1 MFAKKKKK
9 YVLKTKN
16 PSLFTRKI
24 YDRNKL
30 SPKRRISN
38 KIKTNNISFEYDKEI
53 NIYKNLLSFMCLN
66 KTQIIVKNNYIDYLQ
81 HLIKYN
87 TLIVDNK
94 VDNYK
99 TTDILKV
106 VDVFKNEIKYTNYFL
121 KDNDLYF
128 VNSFN
133 ENYTLA
139 EKVLKYKLKSDI
151 FYKTILI
158 FFNF

>member
-16 PSLFTRKI
+16 PSLFTREI
-24 YDRNKL
+24 SDRNKL
-30 SPKRRISN
+30 SPKKRISN
-38 KIKTNNISFEYDKEI
+38 KIKTNDISFEYDKEI
-53 NIYKNLLSFMCLN
+53 NMYKNMLHFMCLN
-66 KTQIIVKNNYIDYLQ
+66 KAQIIVKNNYVDYLQ

-87 TLIVDNK
+87 TLITDDKLN
-94 VDNYK
+94 NYK
-99 TTDILKV
+99 ALDILKV
-106 VDVFKNEIKYTNYFL
+106 VNVFKDEIKYTNYFL

-128 VNSFN
+128 INSFN

-139 EKVLKYKLKSDI
+139 EKILEYKLKSDI

>member
-1 MFAKKKKK
+1 
-9 YVLKTKN
+9 
-16 PSLFTRKI
+16 
-24 YDRNKL
+24 
-30 SPKRRISN
+30 
-38 KIKTNNISFEYDKEI
+38 
-53 NIYKNLLSFMCLN
+53 MCLN
-66 KTQIIVKNNYIDYLQ
+66 KTQIIVKNSYVDYLQ
-81 HLIKYN
+81 HMIKYN
-87 TLIVDNK
+87 TLMVDNK
-94 VDNYK
+94 FDNCK

>member
-38 KIKTNNISFEYDKEI
+38 TIKTNNISFEYDKEI

-139 EKVLKYKLKSDI
+139 EKVLEYKLKSDI